1 MVATVTALSAKNV
14 GLMNGLLEVLLKVGA
29 VCRVLHVMENDMQR
43 YEPDLSY
50 GFGDATM
57 AICSKDDNGEFVR
70 YDDAMAEI
78 DALKSAPWYL
88 IYEGSSEDG
97 MGRGKYM
104 CRTLDLSFAIKHLKE
119 NDSPYFTGHVDV
131 VSSERPIARFRP
143 YQLDDLK
150 RFVESMS

>member
-1 MVATVTALSAKNV
+1 MSKFNDFKKWQSVVRAKTDAENRKQFTAILTEILNDPDGRALSENDVAERGLTLAYADYCTTAL
-14 GLMNGLLEVLLKVGA
+14 
-29 VCRVLHVMENDMQR
+29 R
-43 YEPDLSY
+43 
-50 GFGDATM
+50 
-57 AICSKDDNGEFVR
+57 
-70 YDDAMAEI
+70 AEI

-143 YQLDDLK
+143 SQLDDLK